1 MDKSILPGLS
11 KKSWSLPWPGKKK
24 KVAKKKP
31 KTQPGAMDDDAM
43 KRVKDRNAALKEAA
57 GD

>member
-1 MDKSILPGLS
+1 MDKSVLPGMS
-11 KKSWSLPWPGKKK
+11 RKSWSLPWGGKK

-31 KTQPGAMDDDAM
+31 KTQPGSMDDNAI
-43 KRVKDRNAALKEAA
+43 KRAKDRNAALKEAA